1 MSDLLAAPVPTPA
14 TPAPTSTDG
23 GDNDGTDSDNKGS
36 VDGETGNLDEDFEFP
51 SVENKLRTFD
61 ASLYCLH
68 ISRTEISKY
77 LCSTYKCCQI

>member
-14 TPAPTSTDG
+14 TPASTSTDG
-23 GDNDGTDSDNKGS
+23 GGNDGTDSDNKGS

-61 ASLYCLH
+61 CLP
-68 ISRTEISKY
+68 ISKRSKRI
-77 LCSTYKCCQI
+77 LSEAADLPFDDVG